1 MDSYQNFVKKE
12 TVTRYII
19 KIDARIDGRLQ
30 FNNNNISINDNN
42 TTYLPIDK

>member
-12 TVTRYII
+12 TVTRHII

-30 FNNNNISINDNN
+30 FNNNINFNDNN

>member
-12 TVTRYII
+12 TVTRHII
-19 KIDARIDGRLQ
+19 KIDACIDGRLQ
-30 FNNNNISINDNN
+30 FNNISINDNN